1 MEVLVRQISER
12 ENERVVLEC
21 VEMTKD
27 FEDIRDYVHMKG
39 NTLVG
44 YIDAKAFT
52 LKLSD
57 VLYFEAVGERV
68 FAYTSKEIYQIKMR
82 LYELEEQYDR
92 KKFARVSKS
101 VLVNLTRIESFHP
114 TLGAR
119 ILVRMDNGEEVVI
132 SRMFAKELKTKIMGT
147 V

>member
-1 MEVLVRQISER
+1 MEVFIRPISDKEK
-12 ENERVVLEC
+12 ERVVLEC
-21 VEMTKD
+21 VELTKD

-39 NTLVG
+39 NTLIG
-44 YIDAKAFT
+44 YVDAKVFT
-52 LKLSD
+52 LNLSD
-57 VLYFEAVGERV
+57 ILYFEALGERV
-68 FAYTSKEIYQIKMR
+68 FAYTAKEIYQIKMR
-82 LYELEEQYDR
+82 LYELEEQYAK

-101 VLVNLTRIESFHP
+101 VLVNLTHIESFHP

-119 ILVRMDNGEEVVI
+119 ILVRLDNGEEVVI

>member
-1 MEVLVRQISER
+1 MEVLIRQIIER
-12 ENERVVLEC
+12 EKERVILEC

-39 NTLVG
+39 NSLIG
-44 YIDAKAFT
+44 YVDTKAFA

-57 VLYFEAVGERV
+57 ILYFEAVGERV
-68 FAYTSKEIYQIKMR
+68 FAYTCKEIYQIKMR
-82 LYELEEQYDR
+82 LYELEKQYEK

-101 VLVNLTRIESFHP
+101 VLVNLTHAESFRP

-119 ILVRMDNGEEVVI
+119 ILVRMDNGEDVVI
-132 SRMFAKELKTKIMGT
+132 SRMFAKELKNKLMETM
-147 V
+147 